1 MDKGKI
7 KLIRKVYVIS
17 FIQVLL
23 YAGLSYNHLFSYLG
37 GLFGIIVILLLYG
50 WQMINRNP
58 QISLYL
64 LFGTVNAALLV
75 GDTGFTSYNGIYLM
89 YIPLLLCYVVFLDCE
104 QERKMLVHLFI
115 TLGVIAMVNLTDF
128 TPKLGAIISLNK
140 GVWPVVSH
148 FFSTAVISVLLILEL
163 KRNNKIAGQKTTQYL
178 SLFVKNNA
186 LLESIVENTDNALWI
201 VGKDYRLKLMNRN
214 YATEMEQ
221 IYGVQPKVG
230 DALEEIYPP
239 HIHQSLKK
247 LYDRSLMGEVI
258 YQEIERVVFEDKKKY
273 YNLSLRPIIEE
284 DVITGVSVHAVDI
297 TAYKQTE
304 QDLIQAKETAEDAAQ
319 AKSLFLSTM
328 SHEIRTPMNAVLGMT
343 NLLLDNNP
351 REDQQEYL
359 DTLSFSGNNL
369 LSLINDILDFSKIEA
384 GRIDLEYIPFNLYE
398 MVNSIRQSLKVNADK
413 KNIYLKAVYDTDL
426 DNLQIVGDPTRLSQI
441 FNNLLSNAV
450 KFTKEG
456 GVTLNMECV
465 KKTRRKVSIYFEVRD
480 TGIGIPENK
489 KQAIF
494 ESFSQ
499 ASNSTTREYGGTGLG
514 LAITRKLLAL
524 HGSEINVQSGEGE
537 GSVFSF
543 TISFDYVNGETNFSE
558 PGNKKLLAK
567 SLVEG
572 KHILLVED
580 NPTNKFVVE
589 RFLEQWK
596 VKVDYAENG
605 VKALEKIQRNNNT
618 YNLVLMDLQMPV
630 MDGFEATRR
639 LREMGYEDLPVLAL
653 TASAMLSIK
662 QQAIKAGMNDFISK
676 PFSPDELLIKMSRY
690 INLGV
695 VPSPL

>member
-1 MDKGKI
+1 M
-7 KLIRKVYVIS
+7 IS
-17 FIQVLL
+17 FIQVFL
-23 YAGLSYNHLFSYLG
+23 YAGLSYNHLFSSLG
-37 GLFGIIVILLLYG
+37 SLFGVMFILLLYG
-50 WQMINRNP
+50 WQLTNQHP
-58 QISLYL
+58 QAGLYIL
-64 LFGTVNAALLV
+64 LGMANAALLV
-75 GDTGFTSYNGIYLM
+75 CDTGFTNPSGTYLF
-89 YIPLLLCYVVFLDCE
+89 YIPLFLCYVVFSDCTRGRE
-104 QERKMLVHLFI
+104 LLVHLFL
-115 TLGVIAMVNLTDF
+115 TLGVIAAVNLTSL
-128 TPKLGAIISLNK
+128 TPKLGAIITINQ

-163 KRNNKIAGQKTTQYL
+163 KRNNRKFGKKMSQYL

-214 YATEMEQ
+214 YALAMEQ
-221 IYGVQPKVG
+221 IYGTLPQVG
-230 DALEEIYPP
+230 DALEDIYPP
-239 HIHQSLKK
+239 DIHQSLKQ
-247 LYDRSLMGEVI
+247 LYDRSFAGEVI
-258 YQEIERVVFEDKKKY
+258 QQEIERVVSGNSYKY
-273 YNLSLRPIIEE
+273 YNLSLRPIIEQDE
-284 DVITGVSVHAVDI
+284 ITGVSVHAVDI
-297 TAYKQTE
+297 TAYKQAE

-351 REDQQEYL
+351 RADQQEYL
-359 DTLSFSGNNL
+359 NTLSFSGNNL
-369 LSLINDILDFSKIEA
+369 LALINDILDFSKIEA
-384 GRIDLEYIPFNLYE
+384 GRIDLEHIPFNLYD

-413 KNIYLKAVYDTDL
+413 KNIYLKAVYDSDL
-426 DNLQIVGDPTRLSQI
+426 DNLQLLGDPTRLSQI

-450 KFTKEG
+450 KFTREG

-465 KKTRRKVSIYFEVRD
+465 AKTRRKVSIYFEVKD

-489 KQAIF
+489 KQTIF

-499 ASNSTTREYGGTGLG
+499 ASNATTREYGGTGLG
-514 LAITRKLLAL
+514 LAITQKLLAL
-524 HGSEINVQSGEGE
+524 HDSEITVQSREGE

-543 TISFDYVNGETNFSE
+543 TISFDYVEGETNRE
-558 PGNKKLLAK
+558 EEENHTMLAK
-567 SLVEG
+567 SLVAG
-572 KHILLVED
+572 RHILLVED

-589 RFLEQWK
+589 RFLEHWE
-596 VKVDYAENG
+596 VNVDYAENG
-605 VKALEKIQRNNNT
+605 MKALEKVQQNN

-630 MDGFEATRR
+630 MDGFETTRR
-639 LREMGYEDLPVLAL
+639 LREMGHNDLPVLAL

-662 QQAIKAGMNDFISK
+662 QQAIKAGMNDFIPK
-676 PFSPDELLIKMSRY
+676 PFSPDELLVKMSRY